1 MLKDKVCQLIDLVNT
16 TRNGQSTQ
24 NISTLKIFTYCILC
38 TYIYKT
44 MLTYTY
50 AILYIRIDSGPT
62 SIVKL
67 NILLNE
73 VRRLREEVNKQKSSK
88 HCYETNY

>member
-1 MLKDKVCQLIDLVNT
+1 
-16 TRNGQSTQ
+16 
-24 NISTLKIFTYCILC
+24 
-38 TYIYKT
+38 
-44 MLTYTY
+44 MLTYMY
-50 AILYIRIDSGPT
+50 AILYTRTVRIDSGPT